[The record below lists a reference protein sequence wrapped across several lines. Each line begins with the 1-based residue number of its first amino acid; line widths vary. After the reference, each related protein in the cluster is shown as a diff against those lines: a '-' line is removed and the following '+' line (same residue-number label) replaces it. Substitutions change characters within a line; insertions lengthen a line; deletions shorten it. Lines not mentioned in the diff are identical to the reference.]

1 MHPRAIRQYRKPKKV
16 RGLLTPVLWGTEQT
30 NKSARGRNPPLGR
43 GQHCLTGKMA
53 GVAHLVDDPD
63 GQQRCWWGVEPDIYR
78 SYHDH
83 EWGRA
88 VADDHRLFEK
98 LCLEGFQAGLSW
110 LTILRKRDNFREAF
124 DNFDPAAVAGYGEAE
139 IDLLLANS
147 GIIRHRAKIVSTINN
162 ARRALELTADYGSLT
177 AFFWGEYGQPSTPA
191 SIEIQSTTEASRR
204 LAKDL
209 KKRGFTFVGP
219 TTVYAF
225 MQAMGLVNDHLEGC
239 LARAGC
245 EQERQLLLERF
256 GS

>member
-1 MHPRAIRQYRKPKKV
+1 
-16 RGLLTPVLWGTEQT
+16 
-30 NKSARGRNPPLGR
+30 
-43 GQHCLTGKMA
+43 
-53 GVAHLVDDPD
+53 
-63 GQQRCWWGVEPDIYR
+63 
-78 SYHDH
+78 
-83 EWGRA
+83 

-147 GIIRHRAKIVSTINN
+147 GIVRHRAKIVSTINN